1 MSSEAILPFWTGLL
15 SPSRIQPAYP
25 PRELQAATNPFA
37 GTGKLDH
44 ELIDKTVVTGRA
56 GAGPLRF
63 ESGHRQ
69 FVGRMWTVALLS
81 R

>member
-25 PRELQAATNPFA
+25 LRELQAATNPFA

-44 ELIDKTVVTGRA
+44 ALIDNAVVTDRAEMARA
-56 GAGPLRF
+56 GSSLAIGNSLEECGPLNR
-63 ESGHRQ
+63 
-69 FVGRMWTVALLS
+69 
-81 R
+81 